1 MVHGEQD
8 FTVRAVSST
17 DETHIKGVLFKT
29 PTIPASKPVSI
40 ENPAIAYDPITDR
53 FTVRVYGSE
62 GLPLKQEALTGKLQC
77 RVQ

>member
-17 DETHIKGVLFKT
+17 DETHIKGVVFRD

-40 ENPAIAYDPITDR
+40 ENPAIAYDPINDR
-53 FTVRVYGSE
+53 FKGLVYGSE
-62 GLPLKQEALTGKLQC
+62 GLPVKQEAVTGKLQC
-77 RVQ
+77 KIL